1 MYSGYTTQESKIQ
14 KNPTLNCT
22 SESWF
27 LWYVKYSSKSLL
39 EKKEERMP
47 GFKVWYIYLLRLIF
61 GQVSYYNEPHTLV
74 YNMVK
79 SLSIF

>member
-1 MYSGYTTQESKIQ
+1 
-14 KNPTLNCT
+14 
-22 SESWF
+22 
-27 LWYVKYSSKSLL
+27 
-39 EKKEERMP
+39 MP